1 MGYKFMIS
9 GGGTGGHIYPA
20 IAIADTLK
28 EQFPEAKFLFVGAR
42 DRMEMD
48 LVPRAGYQIEGLWIS
63 GIQRKLSFKNLLL
76 PFKIFSSLFKSYR
89 LIRSFQPDFIIG
101 TGGFASG
108 PLLFMASFF
117 SIPYLIQEQNAFAGL
132 TNKWLAKKS
141 VAVCVAYPNME
152 RFFKGANVQLTGNPV
167 RLVLTQ
173 LHFSREEA
181 CETFGFNAED
191 KIVLLLGGSLG
202 SAQMNRW
209 MSEQLSYLIDQGF
222 KILWQCG
229 RSYFE
234 TYEIY
239 ESSSVR
245 VLPYIMNMGAAYA
258 AADMII
264 SRAGAGAISELA
276 LVGKPTLFIPSPVV
290 AEDHQTQNA
299 RSMVALGAALMLKE
313 DEMEER
319 SSEVLGLLI
328 ARTLSG
334 DTTMAEAFRNQAR
347 PEASKTIV
355 NLISEYL
362 R

>member
-1 MGYKFMIS
+1 MIS

-20 IAIADTLK
+20 IAIADALK
-28 EQFPEAKFLFVGAR
+28 ARFPQSKFLFVGAS

-63 GIQRKLSFKNLLL
+63 GIQRKLSLKNLLL
-76 PFKIFSSLFKSYR
+76 PVKILSSLLKSYR

-108 PLLFMASFF
+108 PVLFMASFF

-141 VAVCVAYPNME
+141 VAVCVAYPNMQ
-152 RFFKGANVQLTGNPV
+152 RFFSGANVQFTGNPV
-167 RLVLTQ
+167 RSVLTQ
-173 LHFSREEA
+173 LQISREEA
-181 CETFGFNAED
+181 CAVFGFSAED
-191 KIVLLLGGSLG
+191 KIALLLGGSLG

-209 MSEQLSYLIDQGF
+209 MSEQLSYVTDQGF
-222 KILWQCG
+222 KLIWQCG

-245 VLPYIMNMGAAYA
+245 VFPYIMNMGAAYT

-276 LVGKPTLFIPSPVV
+276 SVGKPTLFIPSPVV

-299 RSMVALGAALMLKE
+299 RSMVELGAALMLRE

-319 SSEVLGLLI
+319 SAEVLGLLI

-334 DTTMAEAFRNQAR
+334 DTSMADAFKNQAR
-347 PEASKTIV
+347 PEAAGTIV
-355 NLISEYL
+355 ELISSYL
-362 R
+362 Q